1 MELKLI
7 VIRTPD
13 PQQLA
18 NFYTQLGFNFDYHKH
33 GNSLYHYST
42 LINKTVLEIYPLTKN
57 QTQADSTLRLG
68 FEIDNF
74 YDVLQQLSQQS
85 IKIIAEPIQTE
96 FGTIAI
102 IQDSDGRK
110 IELYKK
116 EFD

>member
-42 LINKTVLEIYPLTKN
+42 LINKTVL
-57 QTQADSTLRLG
+57 
-68 FEIDNF
+68 
-74 YDVLQQLSQQS
+74 
-85 IKIIAEPIQTE
+85 
-96 FGTIAI
+96 
-102 IQDSDGRK
+102 
-110 IELYKK
+110 
-116 EFD
+116 